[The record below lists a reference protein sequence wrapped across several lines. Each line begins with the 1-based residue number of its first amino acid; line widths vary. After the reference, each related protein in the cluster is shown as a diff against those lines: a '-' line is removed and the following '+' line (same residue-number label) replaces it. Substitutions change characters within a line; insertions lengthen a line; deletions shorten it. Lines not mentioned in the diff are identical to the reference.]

1 MRCRQAIFFFS
12 DFCTKKRGMTIES
25 VLIGTTLA
33 LFAIWFVAKALK
45 SVYRPIPNGNPI
57 ALVDDVEWKTGDI
70 VLYHCNPYINITIG
84 GEWSHVGVVVVGK
97 SGMPRIFEITGTD
110 HYCTVKPLRKE
121 LDDYLAKK
129 DAVLAFRRLDPPP
142 SEAKVRAHVVA
153 SLKKRTHYEHVYWR
167 AFYQRV
173 FGAFFPL
180 YVSGKDRL
188 SPKFVG
194 MLCPRRRTVSREL
207 GQCNGPCTH
216 WKCCPWTSG
225 TTRPSRCRGKRGTRG
240 APHLPSN
247 AFMNP

>member
-1 MRCRQAIFFFS
+1 M
-12 DFCTKKRGMTIES
+12 
-25 VLIGTTLA
+25 
-33 LFAIWFVAKALK
+33 
-45 SVYRPIPNGNPI
+45 
-57 ALVDDVEWKTGDI
+57 DDVEWKTGDI

-188 SPKFVG
+188 SQKFVG
-194 MLCPRRRTVSREL
+194 MLCPRRRTVSRGWGNATDRAPTGSVAL
-207 GQCNGPCTH
+207 GL
-216 WKCCPWTSG
+216 
-225 TTRPSRCRGKRGTRG
+225 RGQLVPAGAVGKGGTRG

>member
-1 MRCRQAIFFFS
+1 
-12 DFCTKKRGMTIES
+12 MTIES

-129 DAVLAFRRLDPPP
+129 DAVLGFGGWTLHRRRQRFARMCGLVE
-142 SEAKVRAHVVA
+142 EADALRARILEGLLPARVRRIFSALRVR
-153 SLKKRTHYEHVYWR
+153 KRS
-167 AFYQRV
+167 
-173 FGAFFPL
+173 PL
-180 YVSGKDRL
+180 
-188 SPKFVG
+188 PKFVG
-194 MLCPRRRTVSREL
+194 MLCPRRRTVSRGWGNATDRAPTGSVAL
-207 GQCNGPCTH
+207 GL
-216 WKCCPWTSG
+216 
-225 TTRPSRCRGKRGTRG
+225 RGQLVPAGAVGKGGTRG